1 MAGQPG
7 LEQRIPTGLSVTQSR
22 KFGLTVGAAFLVLG
36 GILLWRQRESG
47 AAVTGTI
54 GVLLILLGAVA
65 PGVLVPVERAWMKL
79 SHVMSAITTPI
90 IMAVIYF
97 FVLTPIAVLMRALGR
112 NPLLHAGNDKTL
124 WVSRATDKERRGGMD
139 RQF

>member
-1 MAGQPG
+1 M
-7 LEQRIPTGLSVTQSR
+7 TQSR

-47 AAVTGTI
+47 AAITGAI
-54 GVLLILLGAVA
+54 GALLILLGAVA

-79 SHVMSAITTPI
+79 SHLMSAITTPI

-97 FVLTPIAVLMRALGR
+97 LVLTPIAMLMRALGR
-112 NPLLHAGNDKTL
+112 NPLRHPGSDKTL
-124 WVSRATDKERRGGMD
+124 WVSRASEQAGRGGMD

>member
-1 MAGQPG
+1 
-7 LEQRIPTGLSVTQSR
+7 VTQSR

-47 AAVTGTI
+47 AAITGAI
-54 GVLLILLGAVA
+54 GALLVLLGAIA
-65 PGVLVPVERAWMKL
+65 PGVLVPVERAWMRL
-79 SHVMSAITTPI
+79 SHVMSSITTPI

-97 FVLTPIAVLMRALGR
+97 FVLTPIALLMRAFGR
-112 NPLLHAGNDKTL
+112 NPLLHPGSDKTL
-124 WVSRATDKERRGGMD
+124 WVSRAADKDRRGGMD